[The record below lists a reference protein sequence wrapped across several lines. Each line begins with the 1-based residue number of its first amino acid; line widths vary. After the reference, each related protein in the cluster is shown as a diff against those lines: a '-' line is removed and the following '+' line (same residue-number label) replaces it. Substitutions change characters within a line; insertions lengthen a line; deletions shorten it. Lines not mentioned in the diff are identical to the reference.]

1 MTGTALAL
9 VLAAIVAPSQDA
21 LTVEQAVE
29 IAVKNAYAVR
39 LAESAA
45 EQARANQSAASGA
58 LRPQI
63 NATGQYIRLAEG
75 VSNSAGG
82 SGFGGSTADSKQV
95 NLVLSQLI
103 DISGVTR
110 KTVEARK
117 FQKLA
122 SEMDVTTQINEVKS
136 RVRSQFYQVL
146 QTRALIKVQEEE
158 LRNAQQRLA
167 NAKLREAAGDVSHF
181 DVLRFE
187 TDAKRSE
194 QALVDAQGNFELAKQ
209 ALNNMLGRP
218 VGTDF
223 DPQDVTSLRT
233 VAVSPA
239 VAEALAQ
246 GNRPEVKS
254 GDYLV
259 QAAGSLVG
267 VEAGGLRPSMAF
279 SAQYSRVIDPSPG
292 QAVQS
297 LFGVLTIS
305 FPVFDSGIT
314 RSRTL
319 AAREFEEQAEIRLE
333 QTKLAVSLDVR
344 NAITRLETTKKALDV
359 AQSGQTLAR
368 ESLRL
373 AQLRYDEG
381 AGILLDVTTAQTEL
395 TRAQGAV
402 VTAHYQYLSAIA
414 ALQRALGTD
423 DLTTSVQEG
432 DSR

>member
-1 MTGTALAL
+1 MTGTSLGLAL
-9 VLAAIVAPSQDA
+9 IAFFTPGQDA
-21 LTVEQAVE
+21 LSVDQAVE

-39 LAESAA
+39 LAQSAA
-45 EQARANQSAASGA
+45 EQAKANQHAASGA

-63 NATGQYIRLAEG
+63 NSTGQYIRLAEG
-75 VSNSAGG
+75 VSGSAGG
-82 SGFGGSTADSKQV
+82 SGFGGSTSDSKQV
-95 NLVLSQLI
+95 NVVLSQLI

-122 SEMDVTTQINEVKS
+122 SQMDVEREVNGVKGA
-136 RVRSQFYQVL
+136 VRAQFYLVL
-146 QTRALIKVQEEE
+146 QSKALVTVQEEE

-167 NAKLREAAGDVSHF
+167 NAKLKEAAGDVSHF

-194 QALVDAQGNFELAKQ
+194 QALVDAQGNYFLSKQ
-209 ALNNMLGRP
+209 SLNSLLGRAI
-218 VGTDF
+218 GTEF
-223 DPQDVTSLRT
+223 EPQDVPNLRDVDVDT
-233 VAVSPA
+233 DAAV
-239 VAEALAQ
+239 ALAQ
-246 GNRPEVKS
+246 ENRPEVKS

-259 QAAGSLVG
+259 RAAGSLVG
-267 VEAGGLRPSMAF
+267 VEAGGLKPSMSF
-279 SAQYSRVIDPSPG
+279 SAQYSRVIDPAPS

-297 LFGVLTIS
+297 LFGILSIN

-314 RSRTL
+314 RARTR

-333 QTKLAVSLDVR
+333 QTKLAVDLDVR
-344 NAITRLETTKKALDV
+344 NALTRLQTTKKAFEV
-359 AQSGQTLAR
+359 AQSGQVLAR

-381 AGILLDVTTAQTEL
+381 AGILLDVTTAQAEL

-402 VTAHYQYLSAIA
+402 VTARYQYLSAIA

-423 DLTTSVQEG
+423 DLTTSNKG
-432 DSR
+432 DETR